1 MSKVNNNEN
10 FVVMSDFHGMKGAMN
25 VVRKYVEEGKKVYI
39 LGDATDRG
47 PDGVEILL
55 EIMDLSKKDKVC
67 YIPGNHDQ
75 FIYNS
80 YRSNDENWKRSVKDI
95 WTIANNGGNG
105 GLPTWSN
112 LESLKE
118 TNLNKFNELMD
129 WLGKQPL
136 QRIVESNNKKYCLA
150 HAFFDQKLYNENSL
164 LCLDDCK
171 DFTFDNPKNISQNIL
186 WFRKKDDSYQAEQL
200 PDKDATVII
209 GHTGTDIYLSKDFF
223 DLENKETGEEIK
235 VINVDGGLFYET
247 NGPDKMIV
255 FDSKDNDVTLVETS
269 VDKQKEAE
277 TVINKK
283 IEKKFKDKKDIHMD
297 KVMGEVD
304 PEFRLEALQ
313 EEDCKK
319 LYELLKPS
327 LENIEELMKQ
337 NASEI
342 GKTSENVDGDFSKL
356 ANIGSILANASSMP
370 KVQISQIINNII
382 DVRERYDLSPIENIN
397 EIKKF
402 ANERNIDIKENF
414 NREENSDP
422 FEKGEEERGSA
433 ERAEGQ
439 EEPIL
444 TQEIIKEYFKV
455 INLDTK
461 IKQLEEFYKVNSES
475 VPMEFKGNEEV
486 WKRDLEGLKEC
497 IDNLNSLKEN
507 LENIDN
513 VSENETNMLEKKLSE
528 IVQIFVI
535 CNNCGVLTEIEN
547 IKSAK
552 FLIKN
557 KLLDYINNL
566 NVREQVLVIPT
577 LCSSIE
583 FGEGWNV
590 LRKKIGFEF
599 EASLLENDLK
609 NTLIDCL
616 KDNRFEEIYLKV
628 KEGNDLT
635 ESEKSY
641 LIFSLNSSIDYEYF
655 DEKSIDSILEAI
667 KNIDIANKESKTTG
681 SFKSTDNENIELI
694 DFIKKLQKKLENL
707 DKTGTVVHSAKL
719 KADIYKVEHYLKF
732 LNENKKFSD
741 IDVAGFQKII
751 DDYPELVK
759 EIVSDEN
766 IVNDIKDEFS
776 KLASSEK
783 REDGQSDSR
792 TMNSVSNEQISEL
805 IKSLSGELNN
815 FFNNLDDDSKE
826 ADVFGRMT
834 ALKLLEEKIERED
847 LDLNDLK
854 KLKDIF
860 KFVEKNITNSNVL
873 TEENKKIIDEID
885 KSLKHDSESNDQL
898 VDLIDAMVTDLYNIS
913 NNTEIMANNQDDYNT
928 ALHFMSDLDNLR
940 KRAAKNEL
948 EAEDIETISKV
959 IQFIQS
965 FENEYAEDFEINKD
979 EFKDV
984 IDGYKLVGLIGAMLI
999 DLNNIKDNTE
1009 IMANNQE
1016 AYDTALHFMSDLD
1029 NLRKRA
1035 AKNELEAED
1044 IETIS
1049 KAIQFIQSFENEYAE
1064 DFEINKDEF
1073 KDVID
1078 GFREEALYKDLI
1090 SFIDDAVKKIDDES
1104 NNVRGSKKFNLNR
1117 ASNDLV
1123 KLSKKIKNGGNITD
1137 RDVKKFRKVLNNDN
1151 VQEILDLSD
1160 EEKERYIKTL
1170 ESLVNK
1176 EKDRKDNQTNDGQR
1190 GAGEEPDA
1198 DELGVA
1204 KIEKDKKT
1212 YLKALAGVAGFA
1224 FGAVLGYA
1232 VPFPAGLVVTYGIQ
1246 AVKIATRI
1254 ASHSLAGKDNKI
1266 TKVINVAKEK
1276 FPRINKFIKSS
1287 YVKWAFNGF
1296 TLGYTAGTIAN
1307 KIHKP
1312 NLDKTTGGDNSKPHH
1327 TPDGTTA
1334 TDKTPATDGIVHDPT
1349 GVGDEP
1355 ENIVT
1360 SLQKGD
1366 RWNIRKVADGYG
1378 YDSSTMDRRV
1388 HLDKDFTNDVIIG
1401 KSKIVDGEKMVL
1413 VKDNKTKEALAWLKE
1428 SDILNQGRKR

>member
-1 MSKVNNNEN
+1 
-10 FVVMSDFHGMKGAMN
+10 MSDFHGMKGAMN

-95 WTIANNGGNG
+95 WTIANEGGNG

-667 KNIDIANKESKTTG
+667 KNIDITNKKGKNSD

-694 DFIKKLQKKLENL
+694 DFIKKLKEKLKNQKPSNVADKAKLETNKFRL
-707 DKTGTVVHSAKL
+707 DF
-719 KADIYKVEHYLKF
+719 YLEG
-732 LNENKKFSD
+732 LAENKKFSD
-741 IDVAGFQKII
+741 RDVANFQKII

-776 KLASSEK
+776 KHASSEK
-783 REDGQSDSR
+783 KEDDNSKDEQSDSR

-834 ALKLLEEKIERED
+834 VLKLLEEKIERED

-913 NNTEIMANNQDDYNT
+913 NNTEIMANNQDDYN
-928 ALHFMSDLDNLR
+928 
-940 KRAAKNEL
+940 
-948 EAEDIETISKV
+948 
-959 IQFIQS
+959 
-965 FENEYAEDFEINKD
+965 
-979 EFKDV
+979 
-984 IDGYKLVGLIGAMLI
+984 
-999 DLNNIKDNTE
+999 
-1009 IMANNQE
+1009 
-1016 AYDTALHFMSDLD
+1016 TALHFMSDLD

-1170 ESLVNK
+1170 ESLVKK

-1276 FPRINKFIKSS
+1276 FPRINKFVKSS

>member
-1 MSKVNNNEN
+1 MENNMLKKAACDKLLELLSN
-10 FVVMSDFHGMKGAMN
+10 GLN
-25 VVRKYVEEGKKVYI
+25 VEKIHKLVWKAQEKAFNEGKLSGVSDVYEKV
-39 LGDATDRG
+39 
-47 PDGVEILL
+47 
-55 EIMDLSKKDKVC
+55 
-67 YIPGNHDQ
+67 
-75 FIYNS
+75 
-80 YRSNDENWKRSVKDI
+80 VKDI
-95 WTIANNGGNG
+95 TY
-105 GLPTWSN
+105 
-112 LESLKE
+112 LETLKE
-118 TNLNKFNELMD
+118 NGNRWNEISIAKELSKDEVSEIINKVIKINDYWRKYMPNYRNGNDNPLAKPLYDIDKINDFLGKNNMEKIEITEDHEVLANSGNKHGVDASHFQSYAPVNDSSLDDVTNVYLDEELNKSNGKDFYQMGRNELLIEANKEKTKLD
-129 WLGKQPL
+129 ELIKNFNSKQLSSDSLNKLLADQNKRILSIKGSGDTETLNILRSQIRDL
-136 QRIVESNNKKYCLA
+136 QKNNNKIY
-150 HAFFDQKLYNENSL
+150 EEINSL
-164 LCLDDCK
+164 LQGSNLQSFKSVQLD
-171 DFTFDNPKNISQNIL
+171 N
-186 WFRKKDDSYQAEQL
+186 
-200 PDKDATVII
+200 
-209 GHTGTDIYLSKDFF
+209 
-223 DLENKETGEEIK
+223 
-235 VINVDGGLFYET
+235 
-247 NGPDKMIV
+247 
-255 FDSKDNDVTLVETS
+255 
-269 VDKQKEAE
+269 
-277 TVINKK
+277 
-283 IEKKFKDKKDIHMD
+283 EKKLD
-297 KVMGEVD
+297 
-304 PEFRLEALQ
+304 
-313 EEDCKK
+313 
-319 LYELLKPS
+319 
-327 LENIEELMKQ
+327 
-337 NASEI
+337 SEI
-342 GKTSENVDGDFSKL
+342 GSKEKKL
-356 ANIGSILANASSMP
+356 DSKSNLNMEQVES
-370 KVQISQIINNII
+370 IIN
-382 DVRERYDLSPIENIN
+382 E
-397 EIKKF
+397 
-402 ANERNIDIKENF
+402 
-414 NREENSDP
+414 
-422 FEKGEEERGSA
+422 EKGESA
-433 ERAEGQ
+433 EK
-439 EEPIL
+439 EEEENKYSSVRDEKKEIL
-444 TQEIIKEYFKV
+444 TKEIIDEYFKV
-455 INLDTK
+455 VNLDSK
-461 IKQLEEFYKVNSES
+461 IKQLEEFYEAYSEI
-475 VPMEFKGNEEV
+475 VPIEFKGNEEKLDNELEELKKYV
-486 WKRDLEGLKEC
+486 KELALSKNNLENVDNISEKETNELEKALTEMFRIRFILDNCGLLTDIEKRKVPMF
-497 IDNLNSLKEN
+497 LKEN
-507 LENIDN
+507 KLYNYIDKLKSNILDN
-513 VSENETNMLEKKLSE
+513 ISDIPDVHVHNDVSDEWRLLREKIISE
-528 IVQIFVI
+528 LG
-535 CNNCGVLTEIEN
+535 NG
-547 IKSAK
+547 
-552 FLIKN
+552 
-557 KLLDYINNL
+557 
-566 NVREQVLVIPT
+566 
-577 LCSSIE
+577 
-583 FGEGWNV
+583 
-590 LRKKIGFEF
+590 
-599 EASLLENDLK
+599 LLENDLR
-609 NTLIDCL
+609 NALIDCL
-616 KDNRFEEIYLKV
+616 KDSKFEDICLKV
-628 KEGNDLT
+628 KNDNDLT
-635 ESEKSY
+635 ESENEY
-641 LIFSLNSSIDYEYF
+641 LINKLNSSVGCDYYNETRMNNIV
-655 DEKSIDSILEAI
+655 DAM

-707 DKTGTVVHSAKL
+707 DKTGTVAHSAKL

-751 DDYPELVK
+751 NDYPELVK

-776 KLASSEK
+776 KHASSEK
-783 REDGQSDSR
+783 KEDDNSKDEQSDSR

-815 FFNNLDDDSKE
+815 FFKNLDDDSKK

-834 ALKLLEEKIERED
+834 VLKLLEEKIERED

-959 IQFIQS
+959 
-965 FENEYAEDFEINKD
+965 
-979 EFKDV
+979 
-984 IDGYKLVGLIGAMLI
+984 
-999 DLNNIKDNTE
+999 
-1009 IMANNQE
+1009 
-1016 AYDTALHFMSDLD
+1016 
-1029 NLRKRA
+1029 
-1035 AKNELEAED
+1035 
-1044 IETIS
+1044 
-1049 KAIQFIQSFENEYAE
+1049 IQFIQSFENEYAE

-1204 KIEKDKKT
+1204 KIEKDEKT
-1212 YLKALAGVAGFA
+1212 YLKALAGAAGFA
-1224 FGAVLGYA
+1224 FGAVLGYT

-1296 TLGYTAGTIAN
+1296 TLGYTVGTIAN

-1312 NLDKTTGGDNSKPHH
+1312 NLDKTAGGDNSNSHR
-1327 TPDGTTA
+1327 TPDGTTATDKIPA

-1349 GVGDEP
+1349 GVGDET

-1366 RWNIRKVADGYG
+1366 RWNIRKVAGGYG

>member
-1 MSKVNNNEN
+1 MLKKDAYDKLLELLSNGLNVEKIHKLVWKAQEKAFNEGKLSGVSDVFKKYSKDISYLETLKENGNRWNEIFIAKELSKDEVSEIINKVIKINDYWRRYMPNYRNGNDNPLAKPLYDIDKINYFLEKNNMEKIEKTEDHEVVANSGNKHGVGASHFQSYAPVNDSSLDDVTNVYLDEELNKSNGKDFYQMGRNELLIEANKEKTKLDELIKNFNSKQLSSDSLNKLLADQNKRILSIKGSGDTETLNILRSQIRDLQKNNN
-10 FVVMSDFHGMKGAMN
+10 KI
-25 VVRKYVEEGKKVYI
+25 YEEI
-39 LGDATDRG
+39 
-47 PDGVEILL
+47 
-55 EIMDLSKKDKVC
+55 
-67 YIPGNHDQ
+67 
-75 FIYNS
+75 
-80 YRSNDENWKRSVKDI
+80 
-95 WTIANNGGNG
+95 
-105 GLPTWSN
+105 
-112 LESLKE
+112 
-118 TNLNKFNELMD
+118 
-129 WLGKQPL
+129 
-136 QRIVESNNKKYCLA
+136 
-150 HAFFDQKLYNENSL
+150 NSL
-164 LCLDDCK
+164 LQGSNLQSFKSVQLD
-171 DFTFDNPKNISQNIL
+171 N
-186 WFRKKDDSYQAEQL
+186 
-200 PDKDATVII
+200 
-209 GHTGTDIYLSKDFF
+209 
-223 DLENKETGEEIK
+223 
-235 VINVDGGLFYET
+235 
-247 NGPDKMIV
+247 
-255 FDSKDNDVTLVETS
+255 
-269 VDKQKEAE
+269 
-277 TVINKK
+277 
-283 IEKKFKDKKDIHMD
+283 EKKLD
-297 KVMGEVD
+297 
-304 PEFRLEALQ
+304 
-313 EEDCKK
+313 
-319 LYELLKPS
+319 
-327 LENIEELMKQ
+327 
-337 NASEI
+337 SEI
-342 GKTSENVDGDFSKL
+342 GTKEKKLDSKSNL
-356 ANIGSILANASSMP
+356 NMEQVES
-370 KVQISQIINNII
+370 IIN
-382 DVRERYDLSPIENIN
+382 E
-397 EIKKF
+397 
-402 ANERNIDIKENF
+402 
-414 NREENSDP
+414 
-422 FEKGEEERGSA
+422 EKGESTEKEE
-433 ERAEGQ
+433 
-439 EEPIL
+439 EENKYSSVRDEKKEIL
-444 TQEIIKEYFKV
+444 TKEIIEEYFKV
-455 INLDTK
+455 VNLDSK
-461 IKQLEEFYKVNSES
+461 IKQLEEFYEAYSEI
-475 VPMEFKGNEEV
+475 VPIEFKGNEE
-486 WKRDLEGLKEC
+486 KLDHELKE
-497 IDNLNSLKEN
+497 LKKYVDELTLSKNN
-507 LENIDN
+507 LENVDN
-513 VSENETNMLEKKLSE
+513 ISEKETNELEKALTE
-528 IVQIFVI
+528 MIRIRFI
-535 CNNCGVLTEIEN
+535 LDNCGLLTDIEK
-547 IKSAK
+547 IKVPM
-552 FLIKN
+552 FLREN
-557 KLLDYINNL
+557 KLYNYIDKLNILDNISDIPDVHVHNDVSDEWRL
-566 NVREQVLVIPT
+566 LRE
-577 LCSSIE
+577 
-583 FGEGWNV
+583 
-590 LRKKIGFEF
+590 KIISELGNG
-599 EASLLENDLK
+599 LLENDLR
-609 NTLIDCL
+609 NALIDCL
-616 KDNRFEEIYLKV
+616 KDSKFEDICLKV
-628 KEGNDLT
+628 KNDNDLT
-635 ESEKSY
+635 ESENEY
-641 LIFSLNSSIDYEYF
+641 LINKLNSSVGCDYYNETWMN
-655 DEKSIDSILEAI
+655 SIVDAI
-667 KNIDIANKESKTTG
+667 KNIDITNKKGKNSD

-694 DFIKKLQKKLENL
+694 DFIKKLKEKLKNQKPSNVADKAKLETNKFRL
-707 DKTGTVVHSAKL
+707 DF
-719 KADIYKVEHYLKF
+719 YLEG
-732 LNENKKFSD
+732 LAENKKFSD
-741 IDVAGFQKII
+741 RDVANFQKII

-776 KLASSEK
+776 KHASSEK
-783 REDGQSDSR
+783 KEDDNSKDEQSDSR

-815 FFNNLDDDSKE
+815 FFNNLDDDSKK

-873 TEENKKIIDEID
+873 KEENKKIIDEID

-984 IDGYKLVGLIGAMLI
+984 IDG
-999 DLNNIKDNTE
+999 
-1009 IMANNQE
+1009 
-1016 AYDTALHFMSDLD
+1016 
-1029 NLRKRA
+1029 
-1035 AKNELEAED
+1035 
-1044 IETIS
+1044 
-1049 KAIQFIQSFENEYAE
+1049 
-1064 DFEINKDEF
+1064 
-1073 KDVID
+1073 
-1078 GFREEALYKDLI
+1078 FREEALYKDLI

-1160 EEKERYIKTL
+1160 EDKDRYIENL
-1170 ESLVNK
+1170 DDLVDK
-1176 EKDRKDNQTNDGQR
+1176 EKGKRSGTNQSNADQSDVYEDED
-1190 GAGEEPDA
+1190 AEELEVDK
-1198 DELGVA
+1198 V
-1204 KIEKDKKT
+1204 EKDEKT

-1312 NLDKTTGGDNSKPHH
+1312 NLDKTAGGDNSKPHH

>member
-1 MSKVNNNEN
+1 MLKRDAYNELLELLNDGLNVKEVRELIFRAENKVINAGKTLVDRDPLNNLKNDDIDKAEEDKKTLDKLEEQLSKKISSGEEILKDEVSEIINEVIRINDYWRKYMPKKNDHQDTKWTKPLYDIDKINDFLKKNNMEKIERTEDHEVLANSGNKHGVDASHFQSYASVNDSSLDNVTNVHFAEKSNVDKESNEIESDNLHLMGKNDLLKLAHKEKEKFEELKDQIVSNKISSEKLISLIAKQSEKIMSIENRNNTENRNLLISQIRDFQKNNNEIE
-10 FVVMSDFHGMKGAMN
+10 K
-25 VVRKYVEEGKKVYI
+25 
-39 LGDATDRG
+39 
-47 PDGVEILL
+47 EI
-55 EIMDLSKKDKVC
+55 
-67 YIPGNHDQ
+67 
-75 FIYNS
+75 
-80 YRSNDENWKRSVKDI
+80 
-95 WTIANNGGNG
+95 
-105 GLPTWSN
+105 
-112 LESLKE
+112 
-118 TNLNKFNELMD
+118 
-129 WLGKQPL
+129 
-136 QRIVESNNKKYCLA
+136 
-150 HAFFDQKLYNENSL
+150 NSL
-164 LCLDDCK
+164 LQGSNLQSFK
-171 DFTFDNPKNISQNIL
+171 SV
-186 WFRKKDDSYQAEQL
+186 QL
-200 PDKDATVII
+200 
-209 GHTGTDIYLSKDFF
+209 
-223 DLENKETGEEIK
+223 N
-235 VINVDGGLFYET
+235 N
-247 NGPDKMIV
+247 
-255 FDSKDNDVTLVETS
+255 
-269 VDKQKEAE
+269 
-277 TVINKK
+277 
-283 IEKKFKDKKDIHMD
+283 EKKLD
-297 KVMGEVD
+297 
-304 PEFRLEALQ
+304 
-313 EEDCKK
+313 
-319 LYELLKPS
+319 
-327 LENIEELMKQ
+327 
-337 NASEI
+337 SEI
-342 GKTSENVDGDFSKL
+342 GSKEKKL
-356 ANIGSILANASSMP
+356 DSKSNLNMEQVES
-370 KVQISQIINNII
+370 IIN
-382 DVRERYDLSPIENIN
+382 E
-397 EIKKF
+397 
-402 ANERNIDIKENF
+402 
-414 NREENSDP
+414 
-422 FEKGEEERGSA
+422 EKGESTEKEE
-433 ERAEGQ
+433 
-439 EEPIL
+439 EENKYSSVRDEKKEIL
-444 TQEIIKEYFKV
+444 TKEIIEEYFKV
-455 INLDTK
+455 VNLDSK
-461 IKQLEEFYKVNSES
+461 IKQLEEFYETYSEI
-475 VPMEFKGNEEV
+475 VPIEFKGNEEKLDNELEELKKYV
-486 WKRDLEGLKEC
+486 KELALSKNNLENVDNISEKETNELEKALTEMFRIRFILDNCGLLTDIEKRKVPMF
-497 IDNLNSLKEN
+497 LKEN
-507 LENIDN
+507 KLYNYIDKLKSNILDN
-513 VSENETNMLEKKLSE
+513 ISDIPDVHVHNDVSDEWRLLREKIISE
-528 IVQIFVI
+528 LG
-535 CNNCGVLTEIEN
+535 NG
-547 IKSAK
+547 
-552 FLIKN
+552 
-557 KLLDYINNL
+557 
-566 NVREQVLVIPT
+566 
-577 LCSSIE
+577 
-583 FGEGWNV
+583 
-590 LRKKIGFEF
+590 
-599 EASLLENDLK
+599 LLENDLR
-609 NTLIDCL
+609 NALIDCL
-616 KDNRFEEIYLKV
+616 KDSKFEDICLKV
-628 KEGNDLT
+628 KNDNDLT
-635 ESEKSY
+635 ESENEY
-641 LIFSLNSSIDYEYF
+641 LINKLNSSVGCDYYNETRMNNIV
-655 DEKSIDSILEAI
+655 DAI

-707 DKTGTVVHSAKL
+707 DKTGTVAHSAKL

-751 DDYPELVK
+751 NDYPELVK

-776 KLASSEK
+776 KHASSEK
-783 REDGQSDSR
+783 KEDDNSKDEQSDSR

-815 FFNNLDDDSKE
+815 FFKNLDDDSKK

-834 ALKLLEEKIERED
+834 VLKLLEEKIERED

-959 IQFIQS
+959 
-965 FENEYAEDFEINKD
+965 
-979 EFKDV
+979 
-984 IDGYKLVGLIGAMLI
+984 
-999 DLNNIKDNTE
+999 
-1009 IMANNQE
+1009 
-1016 AYDTALHFMSDLD
+1016 
-1029 NLRKRA
+1029 
-1035 AKNELEAED
+1035 
-1044 IETIS
+1044 
-1049 KAIQFIQSFENEYAE
+1049 IQFIQSFENEYAE

-1204 KIEKDKKT
+1204 KIEKDEKT
-1212 YLKALAGVAGFA
+1212 YLKALAGAAGFA

-1312 NLDKTTGGDNSKPHH
+1312 NLDKTAGGDNSNSHH
-1327 TPDGTTA
+1327 TPDGTTATDKIPA

>member
-1 MSKVNNNEN
+1 MENNMLKRDAYNELLELLNDGLNVKEVRELIFRAENKVINAGKTLVDRDPLNNLKNDDIDKAEEDKKTLDKLEEQLSKKISSGEEILKDEVSEIINEVIRINDYWRKYMPKKNDHQDTKWTKPLYDIDKINDFLKKNNMEKIERTEDHEVLANSGNKHGVDASHFQSYASVNDSSLDNVTNVHFAEKSNVDKESNEIESDNLHLMGKNDLLKLAHKEKEKFEELKDQIVSNKISSEKLISLIAKQSEKIMSIENRNNTENRNLLISQIRDFQKNNNEIE
-10 FVVMSDFHGMKGAMN
+10 K
-25 VVRKYVEEGKKVYI
+25 
-39 LGDATDRG
+39 
-47 PDGVEILL
+47 EI
-55 EIMDLSKKDKVC
+55 
-67 YIPGNHDQ
+67 
-75 FIYNS
+75 
-80 YRSNDENWKRSVKDI
+80 
-95 WTIANNGGNG
+95 
-105 GLPTWSN
+105 
-112 LESLKE
+112 
-118 TNLNKFNELMD
+118 
-129 WLGKQPL
+129 
-136 QRIVESNNKKYCLA
+136 
-150 HAFFDQKLYNENSL
+150 NSL
-164 LCLDDCK
+164 LQGSNLQSFK
-171 DFTFDNPKNISQNIL
+171 SV
-186 WFRKKDDSYQAEQL
+186 QL
-200 PDKDATVII
+200 
-209 GHTGTDIYLSKDFF
+209 
-223 DLENKETGEEIK
+223 N
-235 VINVDGGLFYET
+235 N
-247 NGPDKMIV
+247 
-255 FDSKDNDVTLVETS
+255 
-269 VDKQKEAE
+269 
-277 TVINKK
+277 
-283 IEKKFKDKKDIHMD
+283 EKKLD
-297 KVMGEVD
+297 
-304 PEFRLEALQ
+304 
-313 EEDCKK
+313 
-319 LYELLKPS
+319 
-327 LENIEELMKQ
+327 
-337 NASEI
+337 SEI
-342 GKTSENVDGDFSKL
+342 GSKEKKL
-356 ANIGSILANASSMP
+356 DSKSNLNMEQVES
-370 KVQISQIINNII
+370 IIN
-382 DVRERYDLSPIENIN
+382 E
-397 EIKKF
+397 
-402 ANERNIDIKENF
+402 
-414 NREENSDP
+414 
-422 FEKGEEERGSA
+422 EKGESTEKEE
-433 ERAEGQ
+433 
-439 EEPIL
+439 EENKYSSVRDEKKEIL
-444 TQEIIKEYFKV
+444 TKEIIEEYFKV
-455 INLDTK
+455 VNLDSK
-461 IKQLEEFYKVNSES
+461 IKQLEEFYETYSEI
-475 VPMEFKGNEEV
+475 VPIEFKGNEEKLDNELEELKKYV
-486 WKRDLEGLKEC
+486 KELALSKNNLENVDNISEKETNELEKALTEMFRIRFILDNCGLLTDIEKRKVPMF
-497 IDNLNSLKEN
+497 LKEN
-507 LENIDN
+507 KLYNYIDKLKSNILDN
-513 VSENETNMLEKKLSE
+513 ISDIPDVHVHNDVSDEWRLLREKIISE
-528 IVQIFVI
+528 LG
-535 CNNCGVLTEIEN
+535 NG
-547 IKSAK
+547 
-552 FLIKN
+552 
-557 KLLDYINNL
+557 
-566 NVREQVLVIPT
+566 
-577 LCSSIE
+577 
-583 FGEGWNV
+583 
-590 LRKKIGFEF
+590 
-599 EASLLENDLK
+599 LLENDLR
-609 NTLIDCL
+609 NALIDCL
-616 KDNRFEEIYLKV
+616 KDSKFEDICLKV
-628 KEGNDLT
+628 KNDNDLT
-635 ESEKSY
+635 ESENEY
-641 LIFSLNSSIDYEYF
+641 LINKLNSSVGCDYYNETRMNNIV
-655 DEKSIDSILEAI
+655 DAI

-707 DKTGTVVHSAKL
+707 DKTGTVAHSAKL

-751 DDYPELVK
+751 NDYPELVK

-776 KLASSEK
+776 KHASSEK
-783 REDGQSDSR
+783 KEDDNSKDEQSDSR

-815 FFNNLDDDSKE
+815 FFKNLDDDSKK

-834 ALKLLEEKIERED
+834 VLKLLEEKIERED

-1035 AKNELEAED
+1035 VKNELEAED

-1123 KLSKKIKNGGNITD
+1123 KLSKKIKNGDNITD

-1204 KIEKDKKT
+1204 KIEKDEKT
-1212 YLKALAGVAGFA
+1212 YLKALAGAAGFA

-1312 NLDKTTGGDNSKPHH
+1312 NLDKTAGGDNSNSHH
-1327 TPDGTTA
+1327 TPDGTTATDKIPA